1 MGKHPNDGSVRA
13 WNGEGGMEDA
23 FSLECSWGWRGW
35 VTFEPRDGKV
45 RKKEEFVFVK
55 IPR

>member
-1 MGKHPNDGSVRA
+1 MGVG
-13 WNGEGGMEDA
+13 
-23 FSLECSWGWRGW
+23 GW

-55 IPR
+55 IPS